1 MGVNDEKRSSFMIM
15 ERKYGKPLGDLIG
28 IKSDF
33 FEHNERMLAM
43 ADGMADVFAAQPKRE
58 RCKMCG
64 APIAGDPLFKS
75 HKVRYYL
82 CPECHHLSG
91 EFQDTEE
98 FANKVYIE
106 DDYACNYT
114 AKDKE
119 NYNRRLGMIYVPKA
133 EFLIN
138 SLKKDGVDLAEI
150 DLLDDGA
157 GSGYFVRA
165 MRKLGAKAEGIEIS
179 PAQVEFAN
187 KMAGEEILTQ
197 VDSENIADVIKKTD
211 KNVISAIGVLEHII
225 NLDEILRTIQ
235 ENQKIKYLFLSVP
248 MFSFSAVFEASH
260 QTCYNRH
267 LGGTH
272 THLFSDDSLEY
283 MAERM
288 GFEIYSVWKFGSDM
302 MDLYRFICVTLEQ
315 NGNPLLKDYF
325 SQKFLPLIDDLQL
338 VVDKSEFASET
349 HMLLKR
355 K

>member
-1 MGVNDEKRSSFMIM
+1 M
-15 ERKYGKPLGDLIG
+15 ENKYGKPLGDLIG

-33 FEHNERMLAM
+33 FEQNEKMLAM

-58 RCKMCG
+58 VCKMCRE
-64 APIAGDPLFKS
+64 PISGDPLFKS
-75 HKVRYYL
+75 HKVHYYL
-82 CPECHHLSG
+82 CPKCHHLSG
-91 EFQDTEE
+91 EFEDTEA

-114 AKDKE
+114 AKDRE
-119 NYNRRLGMIYVPKA
+119 NYNKRLDMIYVPKA
-133 EFLIN
+133 QFLVD
-138 SLKKDGVDLAEI
+138 SLKKDGLALSEI

-165 MRKLGAKAEGIEIS
+165 MKKLGAKAAGIEIS
-179 PAQVEFAN
+179 GAQVEFAN
-187 KMAGEEILTQ
+187 KMAGEDILKQT
-197 VDSENIADVIKKTD
+197 DSEAIADILRKTD

-225 NLDEILRTIQ
+225 NLDEVLSAIR
-235 ENQKIKYLFLSVP
+235 ENEKIKYLFFSVP

-260 QTCYNRH
+260 QACYNRH

-272 THLFSDDSLEY
+272 THLFSDDSLRY
-283 MAERM
+283 MAQKI
-288 GFEIYSVWKFGSDM
+288 GFEVNSVWKFGSDM

-325 SQKFLPLIDDLQL
+325 SEKFLPLIDDLQL
-338 VVDKSEFASET
+338 VVDKSEFASEI

-355 K
+355 N

>member
-1 MGVNDEKRSSFMIM
+1 MEK
-15 ERKYGKPLGDLIG
+15 KYGKPLGDLIG

-33 FEHNERMLAM
+33 FEQNERMLAM

-58 RCKMCG
+58 RCKMCS
-64 APIAGDPLFKS
+64 APIEGEPLFKS
-75 HKVRYYL
+75 HKVWYYL
-82 CPECHHLSG
+82 CPKCHHLSG
-91 EFQDTEE
+91 EFQDTEA

-106 DDYACNYT
+106 DDYAYNYT
-114 AKDKE
+114 AKDRE
-119 NYNRRLGMIYVPKA
+119 NYEKRLNMIYVPKA
-133 EFLIN
+133 QFLVD
-138 SLKKDGVDLAEI
+138 SLKKDNMDLSEI

-179 PAQVEFAN
+179 RAQVEFAN
-187 KMAGEEILTQ
+187 KMAGEDILTQ
-197 VDSENIADVIKKTD
+197 VDSEAIADVLKKTD

-225 NLDEILRTIQ
+225 NLDEILDSIQ
-235 ENQKIKYLFLSVP
+235 ENRNIRYLFLSVP

-272 THLFSDDSLEY
+272 THLFSDDSLKY
-283 MAERM
+283 MADRM
-288 GFEIYSVWKFGSDM
+288 GFEPCAVWKFGSDV

-315 NGNPLLKDYF
+315 NGNPRLKDYF
-325 SQKFLPLIDDLQL
+325 SEKFLPLIDDLQF
-338 VVDKSEFASET
+338 VVDKSEFASEI

-355 K
+355 R